1 MNDLDKGI
9 KRKQLKEVILNKE
22 YGYNKIR
29 ELPEESQNLI
39 VETICT
45 VGNNN
50 LSIQEYIKIQAY
62 SLQMLESMFEANENT
77 DNLKKD
83 ISKAIG
89 YGCLCLQ
96 TEEIRK

>member
-1 MNDLDKGI
+1 MSDLVTGI
-9 KRKQLKEVILNKE
+9 KREQLKEVLLNKNF
-22 YGYNKIR
+22 GYNKIR

-45 VGNNN
+45 VENNN
-50 LSIQEYIKIQAY
+50 LSIQECIKIQAY

-83 ISKAIG
+83 INTAIN